1 MPLVRLEVR
10 NEYGLGDPELYRGAF
25 RKEDPKAILDGVAVA
40 GLVGILRQ
48 LGDLA
53 EFAADVFHDL
63 HEQITATAGRGRK
76 LMTRVRNIES
86 ALPSV
91 EKAFKEQTS
100 HIHFAYVAGSDWHA
114 HIQVEKSLLLSS
126 DLPGFMMD
134 SYEECRD
141 PPRLFLLD
149 KFDHAGTGAC
159 LKRYSD
165 PSYFKRTWA
174 ASQMQR
180 SETVRKEKKFNTIKR
195 KGSRLRNG
203 KVQHSVYMSQ
213 RDCRNTNSDVCPR
226 FTSPSIDGQSFSAEN
241 ISIADTKLNPEFSSR
256 STSFGSKTKESYFEQ
271 TSYVNP
277 PVVPDELDYNE
288 VPIPNL
294 HGKDS
299 SLCVS
304 VLHDEPTADCLDDVS
319 QHDSLQEQSIPRSS
333 SVTWD
338 EKIEIFKPTN
348 PVSYDDILVD
358 RVQDSEDIVRVE
370 DLEPLQVNSIPENTE
385 HAEIESLNQEDILFH
400 PNKSPV
406 ALSDVNHF
414 DEVTSETD
422 NYVDAPNTL
431 DSETETETE
440 CHTKREVESLSN
452 FSSQGMESRTEIN
465 QVIVV
470 QNPDSSE
477 VEAPNSSHGT
487 LNQDVTPNF
496 LHLSS
501 SDGSELVQSPYDTE
515 FVQNQEHSVVN
526 DFCDSNA
533 LDTSETKDHE
543 CECIGSS
550 HSPKSGTSSSPTMM
564 LAETTAEKSILRRS
578 TFTDV
583 SNAPSIQLWT
593 NGGLFGVEPSKPP
606 ELGVLNTQSKNSIS
620 NSRNFASDFSS
631 CTVKSQTLV
640 NELDA
645 KSDAKVMQNEPSS
658 VDLSSEMKVDG
669 EHSNLDSSIQDSSA
683 DDQCAA
689 RGYGAVKKSKGSP
702 SFHHREY
709 GSGVKQDSHISA
721 ETTSQ
726 LEFEHNPES
735 ICISNGACSSEL
747 YMTRNSAASEAPLR
761 ANYSTGSRQDGPS
774 QSSMGV
780 SSSFS
785 ELAQRFLANT
795 IQRKALLSTPLGN
808 TSTEIRKPDGTSC
821 LNDSK
826 EASNGVVSQAS
837 YEQSTNEKVAS
848 ISAKEPVSLTSRY
861 SEQSSPPLEYMRI
874 SFHPMNGLENP
885 KLKLEFSNGSL
896 HDNSE
901 DFVFPS
907 FQLLQGPVDSLPD
920 VCSDSDDDTF
930 CRSCPYSSEDLLS
943 PHSYSISEQW
953 EQDERSEYIDH
964 ELNGVLDQ
972 FQSSVISISR
982 SMEFEQL
989 NDSNMNKPG
998 GLEKFDTIVDNSKVP
1013 FQSGSTMELP
1023 GLDSVLS
1030 LRNQQERICYS
1041 TPENLAKVEVQSKD
1055 EMPPPPPLPP
1065 VQWRTSKSSVTDVTD
1080 ASTASNFN
1088 NLDGLH
1094 AQRCPPSEKKEQ
1106 HLPRSPFIV
1115 GATSPHCNEK
1125 QDQQKFN
1132 GQKRSTHCV
1141 SHKEVDTREDLLHQI
1156 RNKSFNLRR
1165 TAKSTPSNIPRPT
1178 TDATSGNI
1186 AAILKK
1192 ASAIRQAFVSSD
1204 EGGDDDS
1211 WSDA

>member
-10 NEYGLGDPELYRGAF
+10 NEYGLGDPELFRGAV

-114 HIQVEKSLLLSS
+114 HIRVEQSLLLSS
-126 DLPGFMMD
+126 ELPGFMMD

-180 SETVRKEKKFNTIKR
+180 SETVRKEKKFHTIKR

-213 RDCRNTNSDVCPR
+213 RDCRTTNSDGCTR
-226 FTSPSIDGQSFSAEN
+226 FTSPSIDGQSLSAEN

-256 STSFGSKTKESYFEQ
+256 STSFGSKTKESYVEQ

-294 HGKDS
+294 HSKDS

-304 VLHDEPTADCLDDVS
+304 VLHDEPTAECLDDVS

-338 EKIEIFKPTN
+338 EKIEIFKPTS

-385 HAEIESLNQEDILFH
+385 HAEIESLNEEDILFQSS
-400 PNKSPV
+400 KSPV
-406 ALSDVNHF
+406 ALSDVNHC

-452 FSSQGMESRTEIN
+452 FSSQGMESRTEMSR
-465 QVIVV
+465 VIVV
-470 QNPDSSE
+470 QNPDSSD
-477 VEAPNSSHGT
+477 VEAPNSSHSS
-487 LNQDVTPNF
+487 LNQDATPNF

-515 FVQNQEHSVVN
+515 FVQNQQHSVVN
-526 DFCDSNA
+526 DFCESNA

-543 CECIGSS
+543 CECIDSS

-564 LAETTAEKSILRRS
+564 LAETTAEKSILRCS

-669 EHSNLDSSIQDSSA
+669 EHSNLDSSIQGSSA
-683 DDQCAA
+683 DDQCSA
-689 RGYGAVKKSKGSP
+689 RGYSAVQKSKGSP
-702 SFHHREY
+702 SFHHSEY
-709 GSGVKQDSHISA
+709 DSGVKQDSHISA

-726 LEFEHNPES
+726 QEFEHNHES
-735 ICISNGACSSEL
+735 TCISSGACSSEL
-747 YMTRNSAASEAPLR
+747 CMTRNSAVSEAPLR

-821 LNDSK
+821 VNDSK

-837 YEQSTNEKVAS
+837 HEQSTNEKVAS

-901 DFVFPS
+901 DFAFPS

-943 PHSYSISEQW
+943 PRSYSISEQW

-964 ELNGVLDQ
+964 ELNGVLDK

-982 SMEFEQL
+982 SVEFGQS

-1041 TPENLAKVEVQSKD
+1041 TPEDLAKVEVQSKD

-1080 ASTASNFN
+1080 ANTARNFN
-1088 NLDGLH
+1088 NLDGLQ
-1094 AQRCPPSEKKEQ
+1094 ALRCAPSEKKEQ

-1125 QDQQKFN
+1125 QDQQKLN
-1132 GQKRSTHCV
+1132 GPKRSTHCV

-1165 TAKSTPSNIPRPT
+1165 TAKSTPSDIPRPT
-1178 TDATSGNI
+1178 TDATSGNV

>member
-10 NEYGLGDPELYRGAF
+10 NEYGLGDPELYRAAV

-76 LMTRVRNIES
+76 LMTRVRNIQS

-114 HIQVEKSLLLSS
+114 RIRVEQSLLLSS
-126 DLPGFMMD
+126 ELPGFMMD

-180 SETVRKEKKFNTIKR
+180 SETVRKEKKFHTIKR

-213 RDCRNTNSDVCPR
+213 RDCRTTNSDGCTR
-226 FTSPSIDGQSFSAEN
+226 FTSPSIDGQSLSAEN

-256 STSFGSKTKESYFEQ
+256 STSFGSKTKESYVEQ

-294 HGKDS
+294 HSKDG

-338 EKIEIFKPTN
+338 EKIEIFKPTS

-400 PNKSPV
+400 PSKSPV

-452 FSSQGMESRTEIN
+452 FSSQGMESRTEMN
-465 QVIVV
+465 RVIAV
-470 QNPDSSE
+470 QNPDFSD
-477 VEAPNSSHGT
+477 VEAPDSSHSS

-526 DFCDSNA
+526 DFCESNA

-543 CECIGSS
+543 CECIDSS

-564 LAETTAEKSILRRS
+564 LAETTAEKSILRCS

-606 ELGVLNTQSKNSIS
+606 ELGVLNTQSKNSMS
-620 NSRNFASDFSS
+620 NSRNFAS
-631 CTVKSQTLV
+631 
-640 NELDA
+640 ELDA
-645 KSDAKVMQNEPSS
+645 KSDAEVMQNEPSS

-669 EHSNLDSSIQDSSA
+669 EHYNLHSSIQGSSA
-683 DDQCAA
+683 DDQCSA
-689 RGYGAVKKSKGSP
+689 RGYSAVQKSKGSP
-702 SFHHREY
+702 SFHHSKY
-709 GSGVKQDSHISA
+709 DSGVKQDSHISA

-726 LEFEHNPES
+726 QEFEHNPES
-735 ICISNGACSSEL
+735 TCISSGARSSEL
-747 YMTRNSAASEAPLR
+747 YMTRNSATREAPLR

-821 LNDSK
+821 LNDGK

-837 YEQSTNEKVAS
+837 HEQSTNEKVAS

-920 VCSDSDDDTF
+920 ACSDSDDDTF

-943 PHSYSISEQW
+943 PRSYSISEQW

-964 ELNGVLDQ
+964 ELNGVLDK

-982 SMEFEQL
+982 SVEFEQL

-1013 FQSGSTMELP
+1013 FHSGSTMELP

-1080 ASTASNFN
+1080 ASTARNFN
-1088 NLDGLH
+1088 NLDGLQ
-1094 AQRCPPSEKKEQ
+1094 ALRCAPSEKKEQ
-1106 HLPRSPFIV
+1106 HVPISPFII

-1125 QDQQKFN
+1125 QDQQKLN
-1132 GQKRSTHCV
+1132 GPKRATHCV

-1165 TAKSTPSNIPRPT
+1165 TAKSTPSDIPRPT
-1178 TDATSGNI
+1178 TDATSGNV